1 MEQLIKDI
9 AKVELHC
16 HLDGSV
22 SVELI
27 KQLGAEQGID
37 INEQHLQADKD
48 CENLETYLNCFDEV
62 QKVLQTKDS
71 LRRSVIDVAEQAT
84 QDNVKYIELRFA
96 PLFHMEQG
104 LAVEEVIAAVILG
117 AEQAMAQLDI
127 KINLLICAM
136 RQHDIATNSELFDRV
151 IALNSDLV
159 CGIDFAGPE
168 AAFPPEDI
176 APAIQY
182 GLDQGL
188 NLTLHAGECGCMHNV
203 VESIK
208 LGAQR
213 IGHGVAINNNDEL
226 LNMVK
231 THDVLLEICPQS
243 NMQTKAIES
252 FKELNLPQ
260 LIEQQVPFIINT
272 DNRTV
277 TQTTLNDEYVILY
290 EHEQLTL
297 EQMKMI
303 NKQAVNYAFLTD
315 ADKDVLQARLEP
327 VK

>member
-1 MEQLIKDI
+1 
-9 AKVELHC
+9 
-16 HLDGSV
+16 
-22 SVELI
+22 
-27 KQLGAEQGID
+27 
-37 INEQHLQADKD
+37 
-48 CENLETYLNCFDEV
+48 
-62 QKVLQTKDS
+62 
-71 LRRSVIDVAEQAT
+71 
-84 QDNVKYIELRFA
+84 
-96 PLFHMEQG
+96 
-104 LAVEEVIAAVILG
+104 
-117 AEQAMAQLDI
+117 
-127 KINLLICAM
+127 
-136 RQHDIATNSELFDRV
+136 
-151 IALNSDLV
+151 
-159 CGIDFAGPE
+159 
-168 AAFPPEDI
+168 
-176 APAIQY
+176 
-182 GLDQGL
+182 
-188 NLTLHAGECGCMHNV
+188 
-203 VESIK
+203 
-208 LGAQR
+208 
-213 IGHGVAINNNDEL
+213 EL

>member
-1 MEQLIKDI
+1 MEQLINDI
-9 AKVELHC
+9 PKVELHC

-27 KQLGAEQGID
+27 KQLGEEQGID
-37 INEQHLQADKD
+37 INEQYLQADKD
-48 CENLETYLNCFDEV
+48 CEDLATYLKCFDEV

-71 LRRSVIDVAEQAT
+71 LQRAVIDVAEQAT

-96 PLFHMEQG
+96 PLFHIEQG
-104 LAVEEVIAAVILG
+104 LTVEAVIGAVTLG
-117 AEQAMAQLDI
+117 AQQAMAQLDI

-136 RQHDIATNSELFDRV
+136 RQHDTATNSELFDKV

-168 AAFPPEDI
+168 ADFPLEDI

-203 VESIK
+203 AESIK

-213 IGHGVAINNNDEL
+213 IGHGVAINQNEAL

-243 NMQTKAIES
+243 NLQTKAIES
-252 FKELNLPQ
+252 VKTLNLPL
-260 LIEQQVPFIINT
+260 LIEQGVPFIINT

-277 TQTTLNDEYVILY
+277 TQTTLNDEYLLLY
-290 EHEQLTL
+290 KHEQLTL

-315 ADKDVLQARLEP
+315 ADKAILQARLEQ
-327 VK
+327 